1 MELKFEKPHK
11 EKVAITNDLS
21 FNTPMDFIFARSRY
35 ANGLATQLEL
45 LDAELVLLRA
55 EVSFAQEKR
64 TRAVSLVALE
74 RAVGVLGDGAPD
86 PD

>member
-1 MELKFEKPHK
+1 MAQELTVSAAERGV
-11 EKVAITNDLS
+11 EI
-21 FNTPMDFIFARSRY
+21 ARSRY
-35 ANGLATQLEL
+35 ANGLGTQLEL

-64 TRAVSLVALE
+64 TRAAALVALE
-74 RAVGVLGDGAPD
+74 RAVGVLGDSAPV